1 MGNPNKT
8 VGSQLLV
15 LFKLALPI
23 IIGNVAYATLNI
35 TDILMAGMAGTPDQA
50 GVSIGGSFFFPS
62 ITFIVGMVSALHPI
76 ISRHCGADTKSEI
89 PRAHAHA
96 VVTCLIVSFILMTAL
111 ILISLFAIEMDT
123 DKRMEEVAKT
133 YVIVVAFTI
142 PVAALYTTSRA
153 FCEAMGNTK
162 ATLYFGILSVILNVP
177 LNYVL
182 IFGLYGLPKLGGV
195 GCGVATLISMSISTL
210 VIFAY
215 IRFHPKLK
223 DYSWFRNKQG
233 VSWRGIFEY
242 SKLALPLGISTAVE
256 TSCFTM
262 IALLLS
268 PLGPIAVSAHT
279 ITMSLTSF
287 IFNIPLSIGI
297 AASIMVGYAIGQ
309 NNIDTLRYNI
319 KAAYAA
325 MIFSIAVSIALLLTA
340 RVSIVDIF
348 SSDPHVIMLCTFLL
362 FFAAA
367 NQSFESVQTI
377 QAFLL
382 RGFKDTN
389 TILVVTFIS
398 FYIVALPLGVSLC
411 YGFINVP
418 ASLGFSLEGPVGFW
432 IGLGAGLVTASILYR
447 FRVLKHYRALK
458 GHIDGKA
465 VLAN

>member
-15 LFKLALPI
+15 LAKLALPI
-23 IIGNVAYATLNI
+23 VIGNFAYATLNI

-76 ISRHCGADTKSEI
+76 ISRHCGADTKDKI
-89 PRAHAHA
+89 PQAHAHA
-96 VVTCLIVSFILMTAL
+96 VVTCLIISLILMTAL

-133 YVIVVAFTI
+133 YVIVVAFTV

-162 ATLYFGILSVILNVP
+162 ATLYFGILAVILNVP

-182 IFGLYGLPKLGGV
+182 IFGLFGLPKLGGV
-195 GCGVATLISMSISTL
+195 GCGVATLISMTISTI
-210 VIFAY
+210 VIFIY
-215 IRFHPKLK
+215 MRFHPNLK
-223 DYSWFRNKQG
+223 DYSWFRNKNDINFK
-233 VSWRGIFEY
+233 GIIEY

-268 PLGPIAVSAHT
+268 PLGPVAVSAHT
-279 ITMSLTSF
+279 ITMSFTSF

-297 AASIMVGYAIGQ
+297 ASSIMVGYAIGQ
-309 NNIDTLRYNI
+309 NNLNTLRFNI
-319 KAAYAA
+319 KAAYAS
-325 MIFSIAVSIALLLTA
+325 MLFSIS
-340 RVSIVDIF
+340 VSIVLLLLARVYAIGVF
-348 SSDPHVIMLCTFLL
+348 SSDMHVLSLCAFLL

-377 QAFLL
+377 QAFIL
-382 RGFKDTN
+382 RGFKDTH
-389 TILVVTFIS
+389 TILLVTFVA
-398 FYIVALPLGVSLC
+398 FYCVALPIGVSLC
-411 YGFINVP
+411 YGYIKVP
-418 ASLGFSLEGPVGFW
+418 AQYGFSLEGPVGFW
-432 IGLGAGLVTASILYR
+432 IGLGSGLVTASILYR

-458 GHIDGKA
+458 GDLNGNP
-465 VLAN
+465 VLSA